1 MDEQLHFN
9 LSLSLT
15 RNKTLRAEII
25 IADGDTGQVLEY
37 KTFDRVVD
45 ALVEFYRRM
54 GYIMPEI
61 REQREIEEEEVDEGG

>member
-15 RNKTLRAEII
+15 RNKTLKAELITT
-25 IADGDTGQVLEY
+25 DGDTGQVLEY

-45 ALVEFYRRM
+45 ALMEFYRKM

-61 REQREIEEEEVDEGG
+61 KEQQGAEGEDVILED

>member
-15 RNKTLRAEII
+15 RNKTLKAEII

-61 REQREIEEEEVDEGG
+61 REQQGIKGDDVIPED